1 MKLNCST
8 CANMDGHDSHCRCPC
23 HSEDWERMND

>member
-8 CANMDGHDSHCRCPC
+8 CANMDGHDEHCKCPC
-23 HSEDWERMND
+23 HNEEWERE